1 MCGGECKMISL
12 ENINELANEM
22 IVLGN
27 MVVAIRNCKNGDCA
41 DRLFKRI
48 VWRCNI

>member
-1 MCGGECKMISL
+1 MISL

-27 MVVAIRNCKNGDCA
+27 MVVAIRNCKNRDCA

-48 VWRCNI
+48 VNSCGVD

>member
-1 MCGGECKMISL
+1 MISL

-22 IVLGN
+22 IMLGN
-27 MVVAIRNCKNGDCA
+27 MVVAIRNCKNRDCA

-48 VWRCNI
+48 VWGCNI